1 VWLSERAVGI
11 HGSARPPRRQIRRGG
26 RNTGSDEVQSGR
38 REKALRETFKHIGG
52 DEYFEGI
59 GGTVRYSI
67 GYLAGSSESSKSS
80 KSLKSLKLL
89 HSRAS

>member
-1 VWLSERAVGI
+1 MA
-11 HGSARPPRRQIRRGG
+11 ARGPPRRQIRRGRQATEIDYVPG
-26 RNTGSDEVQSGR
+26 WR
-38 REKALRETFKHIGG
+38 RERALRETFRHIGG
-52 DEYFEGI
+52 DEYFEDI